1 MWLESRL
8 PDFQTDWMLIV
19 MYCDFDRKD
28 WHVMTHHEMN
38 PPSRN
43 QESKAAL
50 IGMTFVLVF
59 LGEREKENL
68 DMTVSKN
75 MLTAAKGL
83 SQNGGPQNLTLDFPM
98 KKAISWE
105 CSMWVGD
112 KPRDG
117 HGMPRLYRSKPSQSF
132 LPSCSRE
139 SAPAMWFQK
148 TAVKTYEQNA
158 RITFCNMGFQVL

>member
-1 MWLESRL
+1 
-8 PDFQTDWMLIV
+8 MLIMV
-19 MYCDFDRKD
+19 YDFDRKD

-38 PPSRN
+38 PPARN

-59 LGEREKENL
+59 LGERERENL

-83 SQNGGPQNLTLDFPM
+83 FQNGGPQNLTLDFPM

-105 CSMWVGD
+105 CLMGVGD
-112 KPRDG
+112 NFD
-117 HGMPRLYRSKPSQSF
+117 
-132 LPSCSRE
+132 
-139 SAPAMWFQK
+139 A
-148 TAVKTYEQNA
+148 T
-158 RITFCNMGFQVL
+158 

>member
-1 MWLESRL
+1 MESRL

-38 PPSRN
+38 LPSRMEGL
-43 QESKAAL
+43 ESKAAL
-50 IGMTFVLVF
+50 LGMTFVLVF

-105 CSMWVGD
+105 CLMGVGD
-112 KPRDG
+112 KFRCYLASCLKPRDG
-117 HGMPRLYRSKPSQSF
+117 HEYIDQNLDSPF
-132 LPSCSRE
+132 
-139 SAPAMWFQK
+139 SAKLF
-148 TAVKTYEQNA
+148 T
-158 RITFCNMGFQVL
+158 